1 MKTTFRKT
9 LLASLVVPFAL
20 GAQFVS
26 AGTLVTDWG
35 YNVNNT
41 FTSFTDSTGGG
52 SVTAS
57 ADNKT
62 LSWGLRPQQSSISI
76 TDVFAVSGLETNMG
90 PVAGGRFTHSNKVIN
105 ASDSA
110 LTSFNLS
117 SELTL
122 TPNLPVSADSLPPA
136 TTVFSSFFKET
147 PNNGD
152 CVAGA
157 GSDCDDIF
165 TVGNVNILGD
175 NLELATSFAYDGY
188 NYTVF
193 LKLMGLGLL
202 GADAC
207 AVAGAEAGCV
217 GLLTQEGFNSNFD
230 TEFRIVAS
238 AIPVPEPGTLALLGL
253 GLAGLGMSR
262 RNKAAK
268 A

>member
-20 GAQFVS
+20 GAQS
-26 AGTLVTDWG
+26 ASAATLVTDWG

-41 FTSFTDSTGGG
+41 FTSFTDSTGDG
-52 SVTAS
+52 SVSAS

-62 LSWGLRPQQSSISI
+62 LSWGLRPAQSSISI
-76 TDVFAVSGLETNMG
+76 TDVFATSGLETNG
-90 PVAGGRFTHSNKVIN
+90 GVVAGGRFTHSNKVIN

-110 LTSFNLS
+110 LTSFNLA

-122 TPNLPVSADSLPPA
+122 TPFAPVNAASLPPS

-152 CVAGA
+152 CVVGA
-157 GSDCDDIF
+157 GSNCDDIF
-165 TVGNVNILGD
+165 TVGNVSILGD
-175 NLELATSFAYDGY
+175 DLELATSFAYDGY

-193 LKLMGLGLL
+193 LKLLGLGML
-202 GADAC
+202 GSDAC

-217 GLLTQEGFNSNFD
+217 GLLTREGFNSNFD

-262 RNKAAK
+262 KKKAAQ